1 MTPRTKAHLALL
13 AANLIYGANFTIAKH
28 VMPRLIPA
36 FGFIFIRVMGSVI
49 LFWLLWLMD
58 PGPVR
63 IERKDWG
70 RFLLCGITGITIN
83 QMMFFKGLSLTLP
96 IHASLMQLT
105 SPVLI
110 TLIAAFLIGERLS
123 WIKGLGL
130 VLGISGAALLV
141 TMGKDVGGGASTR
154 LGDFLV
160 FINSFSYA
168 TYLVLVKPLME
179 KYPPLTV
186 IRWVFTFGFPIVSIL
201 CWKDF
206 TQIRWQAFQTS
217 DWLAAAF
224 VVVCTT
230 FLAYLFNAY
239 ALGNLRASTVG
250 AYIYLQPL
258 FAALIA
264 MAFFGEHLSA
274 MKILAGAAIF
284 SGVYLVGYKKGRID
298 TWRKRWQGSGPE
310 AS

>member
-36 FGFIFIRVMGSVI
+36 YGFIFLRVLGSVV
-49 LFWLLWLMD
+49 LFWMLWLMD

-63 IERKDWG
+63 IDRKDYG
-70 RFLLCGITGITIN
+70 RFVLCGITGITIN

-105 SPVLI
+105 SPILI
-110 TLIAAFLIGERLS
+110 TLIAAFLIGERLT

-130 VLGISGAALLV
+130 LLGITGAVLLV
-141 TMGKDVGGGASTR
+141 TMGKDVGGGPSTR
-154 LGDFLV
+154 LGDTLI
-160 FINSFSYA
+160 FINALSYA
-168 TYLVLVKPLME
+168 TYLVLVKPLMQ

-186 IRWVFTFGFPIVSIL
+186 IRWVFTFGLPIVSVF

-206 TQIRWQAFQTS
+206 TLIRWHAFQPG
-217 DWLAAAF
+217 DWLATAF

-230 FLAYLFNAY
+230 FLAYFFNAY

-264 MAFFGEHLSA
+264 ISFYGERLSTLKLLA
-274 MKILAGAAIF
+274 AGAIF
-284 SGVYLVGYKKGRID
+284 GGVYLVGYKKGRFEG
-298 TWRKRWQGSGPE
+298 WRRRWLGTRPE
-310 AS
+310 TS